1 MKTKGISFFEQ
12 NVEKIVLGVSGV
24 VFVSVLVWQLFPTT
38 VKVDGKSV
46 ALGDLDREIATKTD
60 MLKRKLDTENTPLAE
75 QLKGKLPP
83 SIDGAAFEAL
93 ASSRALGSDGLPQIE
108 PRLAKGRIEPVGGA
122 DSAIYHVPVFAA
134 ANMGTTVQFDDTV
147 DVTFL
152 QQNPKAK
159 ELPAFVGASL
169 DVSWLVPNATIDAK
183 AMFAELAKEQ
193 PKAIPTPWYRNNL
206 FLVDVV
212 FERQE
217 VLADGTAGATA
228 QVEILPGAFTLRQEI
243 LRDPNAALRDG
254 VWESLA
260 NISTQ
265 RSILQP
271 EFIPTKR
278 GNFSAATLLSDPE
291 EVQESEDPKL
301 RSLRKNVAKQSL
313 EVARLEQD
321 LKEIGGPLED
331 TSKEDKKREEEEQK
345 ESGGGNRGGSG
356 NSGQNRPGGGL
367 GGGGLSGGMGGGKNN
382 GSGVDPR
389 DEATKE
395 KRIKMTKALKEK
407 KARLESLQ
415 KELEKLGASVDAS
428 NATGP
433 FDPKAQDRL
442 VVWAH
447 DLGVLPGRTY
457 RYRAAIRTYN
467 PFFTYAGLLDKE
479 QKSLAVPF
487 TMDTPI
493 AEWSAPVTVAPR
505 IAFFV
510 TDAVP
515 GEGRL
520 GVGQASIEVYS
531 YQDGERRLERV
542 TLQPGDV
549 IGGKDSA
556 TGTGYFLVDVVADP
570 TAERGGTDRRASAIA
585 IIQAQNGKRYEIKVP
600 STEVRSDRRLSL
612 QDEVELAKAEAE
624 QKSGGTIGG
633 NKAGEGTQ
641 APPPPRGP
649 SGT

>member
-12 NVEKIVLGVSGV
+12 HVEKIVLGVSGV

-38 VKVDGKSV
+38 VKVDGKNV
-46 ALGDLDREIATKTD
+46 ALGDLDREIATKTE

-75 QLKGKLPP
+75 QLKGKLPQ
-83 SIDGAAFEAL
+83 SLNGSAFEAL
-93 ASSRALGSDGLPQIE
+93 AASHKLGSDALPQIE
-108 PRLAKGRIEPVGGA
+108 PRLAKGKIEPVGGA
-122 DSAIYHVPVFAA
+122 DTAIFHVPVFAA
-134 ANMGTTVQFDDTV
+134 AKMGATIQVDDTV
-147 DVTFL
+147 EESFL

-159 ELPAFVGASL
+159 ELPALSGASA

-183 AMFAELAKEQ
+183 AMFAELAKEE
-193 PKAIPTPWYRNNL
+193 PKAIPTPWYRSNL

-217 VLADGTAGATA
+217 VLGDNTAGVTG

-243 LRDPNAALRDG
+243 LRDQNAALRDG
-254 VWESLA
+254 VWDALSNA
-260 NISTQ
+260 STQ

-278 GNFSAATLLSDPE
+278 GNFSAATLLSDPDEVE
-291 EVQESEDPKL
+291 EGEDPKL

-321 LKEIGGPLED
+321 LKELGGPLED
-331 TSKEDKKREEEEQK
+331 TSKEDKKREEEEEK

-382 GSGVDPR
+382 GSGADPR

-415 KELEKLGASVDAS
+415 KELEKLGASVES
-428 NATGP
+428 SKATGP
-433 FDPKAQDRL
+433 FDPKSQERL

-447 DLGVLPGRTY
+447 DLGVVPGRTY
-457 RYRAAIRTYN
+457 RYRAALRTYN

-479 QKSLAVPF
+479 QKPLATPF
-487 TMDTPI
+487 TIDTPI
-493 AEWSAPVTVAPR
+493 AEWSEPLTVAPR

-520 GVGQASIEVYS
+520 GVGQASVEVYT
-531 YQDGERRLERV
+531 YQDGERRVERV
-542 TLQPGDV
+542 TIQPGDA
-549 IGGKDSA
+549 ISGKDST

-570 TAERGGTDRRASAIA
+570 TTDRGGSDRRASAIA
-585 IIQAQNGKRYEIKVP
+585 IIQAESGKRYEIKVP
-600 STEVRSDRRLSL
+600 SAEVRNDRRLNL

-624 QKSGGTIGG
+624 QESDGGDGG
-633 NKAGEGTQ
+633 SKAGEGAQ
-641 APPPPRGP
+641 SPPPRGP